1 MDGIGIGLIGAGFMG
16 KCHALAFGAVKAVF
30 GDVPRPKLE
39 VLCEISLAKAQA
51 AAAQF
56 GFDRATDD
64 WRALVEDP
72 KVDLVSVTTPNAL
85 HHEMAL
91 AAIAA
96 GKHVYCEKPMAV
108 TLGQAEAM
116 ADAAVRSPVRTL
128 VGYNYL
134 KNPAVLHARAL
145 LDRGAI
151 GRPIHFRGIFDED
164 YMADPALPGTWRSL
178 RREAGLGV
186 LGDMGCHL
194 VAAALYLAGPI
205 ESVVA
210 DTRTVYSRHYEDE
223 DGSGGSGESGVSD
236 GSGGSGNPGGS
247 GGSGGSKRVSGP
259 SVSGG
264 SDASGNPGG
273 PGKTDGSSVSGSA
286 GAWGNPGSPGG
297 SGGSD
302 DSGDSGGAGGSD
314 DSTGST
320 GATGA
325 GDSGSGPFE
334 NEDVATAL
342 VRFAN
347 GCDGS
352 LAMSRSAWGRKNRLA
367 WEIHGEAGMLV
378 FDQER
383 MNELRLYQAGGPAAE
398 AGFKTILTGSAH
410 PPYGEFVPAPGHGL
424 GFNEQK
430 VIEARHLLAGIAAD
444 APVHPDFAAAL
455 EIERI
460 IYAIDESG
468 RRGTRV
474 RLLPASRRP

>member
-1 MDGIGIGLIGAGFMG
+1 MQNIGIGLIGAGFMG
-16 KCHALAFGAVKAVF
+16 KCHALAYGAVKAVF

-39 VLCEISLAKAQA
+39 MLCDIPLARAQDA
-51 AAAQF
+51 ASRF
-56 GFDRATDD
+56 GFARATDD
-64 WRALVEDP
+64 WRVLVEDP
-72 KVDLVSVTTPNAL
+72 AVDLVSITTPNAL

-108 TLGQAEAM
+108 TLGQAEEM
-116 ADAAVRSPVRTL
+116 AEAAARSPVRTL

-210 DTRTVYSRHYEDE
+210 DTRIVHSRHYGGGEGAGVPNGSDGS
-223 DGSGGSGESGVSD
+223 DGSGGSGGSGESG
-236 GSGGSGNPGGS
+236 
-247 GGSGGSKRVSGP
+247 
-259 SVSGG
+259 
-264 SDASGNPGG
+264 
-273 PGKTDGSSVSGSA
+273 
-286 GAWGNPGSPGG
+286 G

-302 DSGDSGGAGGSD
+302 GSTGAGGS
-314 DSTGST
+314 GSE
-320 GATGA
+320 
-325 GDSGSGPFE
+325 PVE
-334 NEDVATAL
+334 NEDIATAL

-398 AGFKTILTGSAH
+398 AGFKTILTGAAH

-424 GFNEQK
+424 GFNDQK
-430 VIEARHLLAGIAAD
+430 VVEVRHLLAGIAAD
-444 APVHPDFAAAL
+444 APIHPDFAAAL
-455 EIERI
+455 DIERI

-468 RRGTRV
+468 RSGRRV
-474 RLLPASRRP
+474 RLPPAPRRP

>member
-1 MDGIGIGLIGAGFMG
+1 MKNIGIGLIGAGFMG

-39 VLCEISLAKAQA
+39 MLCDISLAKAQDA
-51 AAAQF
+51 ASRF
-56 GFDRATDD
+56 GFARATDD
-64 WRALVEDP
+64 WRVLVEDP
-72 KVDLVSVTTPNAL
+72 AIDLVSITTPNAL

-96 GKHVYCEKPMAV
+96 GKHVYCEKPLAV

-116 ADAAVRSPVRTL
+116 AEAAARSRVRTL

-164 YMADPALPGTWRSL
+164 YMADPSLPGTWRSL

-205 ESVVA
+205 ESVLA
-210 DTRTVYSRHYEDE
+210 DTRIVYSRRYGDDE
-223 DGSGGSGESGVSD
+223 GAGIPNGSGGSGEPGE
-236 GSGGSGNPGGS
+236 PGGS
-247 GGSGGSKRVSGP
+247 DLSGDPGDAGGLDDSSGP
-259 SVSGG
+259 
-264 SDASGNPGG
+264 
-273 PGKTDGSSVSGSA
+273 
-286 GAWGNPGSPGG
+286 
-297 SGGSD
+297 D
-302 DSGDSGGAGGSD
+302 DSGSEPAEP
-314 DSTGST
+314 
-320 GATGA
+320 A
-325 GDSGSGPFE
+325 E

-342 VRFAN
+342 VRFES

-367 WEIHGEAGMLV
+367 WEIHGDAGMLV

-383 MNELRLYQAGGPAAE
+383 MNELRLYQAGGSAAE
-398 AGFKTILTGSAH
+398 AGFKTILTGAAH

-424 GFNEQK
+424 GFNDQK
-430 VIEARHLLAGIAAD
+430 VVEVRHLLAGIAGD
-444 APVHPDFAAAL
+444 APIHPDFAAAL

-468 RRGTRV
+468 RSGRRV
-474 RLLPASRRP
+474 RLPPMPRRP

>member
-16 KCHALAFGAVKAVF
+16 KCHALAFGAVQAVF
-30 GDVPRPKLE
+30 GDMPRPLLE
-39 VLCEISLAKAQA
+39 VLCDVPLTKAQD

-56 GFDRATDD
+56 GFSRATDD

-72 KVDLVSVTTPNAL
+72 TVDLVSITTPNAL

-96 GKHVYCEKPMAV
+96 GKHVYCEKPMGV
-108 TLGQAEAM
+108 TLGQAEEM
-116 ADAAVRSPVRTL
+116 ADAAARSRVRTL

-145 LDRGAI
+145 LDCGAI
-151 GRPIHFRGIFDED
+151 GRIIHFRGIFDED
-164 YMADPALPGTWRSL
+164 YMADPSLPGTWRSL

-205 ESVVA
+205 ESVLA
-210 DTRTVYSRHYEDE
+210 DTRIVYSRHYG
-223 DGSGGSGESGVSD
+223 DGGGTGVP
-236 GSGGSGNPGGS
+236 NGS
-247 GGSGGSKRVSGP
+247 GGSGGPGE
-259 SVSGG
+259 SGG
-264 SDASGNPGG
+264 SDVPSGSGSPGETDGSSVASDTGARGNPGG
-273 PGKTDGSSVSGSA
+273 PGGPRASDHSGD
-286 GAWGNPGSPGG
+286 PGG
-297 SGGSD
+297 AGGLDDSTGSD
-302 DSGDSGGAGGSD
+302 DSGSE
-314 DSTGST
+314 
-320 GATGA
+320 
-325 GDSGSGPFE
+325 PVE

-342 VRFAN
+342 VRFES

-398 AGFKTILTGSAH
+398 AGFKTVLTGSAH

-424 GFNEQK
+424 GFNDQK
-430 VIEARHLLAGIAAD
+430 VIEVRHLLAGIAGD
-444 APVHPDFAAAL
+444 APIHPDFAAAL
-455 EIERI
+455 EIERVI
-460 IYAIDESG
+460 HAIDESG
-468 RRGTRV
+468 RCGTRV
-474 RLLPASRRP
+474 RLPPAPRGA

>member
-1 MDGIGIGLIGAGFMG
+1 MNGIGIGLIGAGFMG

-39 VLCEISLAKAQA
+39 VLCDIPLARAQDA
-51 AAAQF
+51 AARF
-56 GFDRATDD
+56 GFARATDD

-210 DTRTVYSRHYEDE
+210 DTRIVYHRHYGDGDR
-223 DGSGGSGESGVSD
+223 DGSGGSGESGVAD
-236 GSGGSGNPGGS
+236 GSGG
-247 GGSGGSKRVSGP
+247 
-259 SVSGG
+259 
-264 SDASGNPGG
+264 
-273 PGKTDGSSVSGSA
+273 T
-286 GAWGNPGSPGG
+286 GSPGG
-297 SGGSD
+297 SGGSGDSTCPD
-302 DSGDSGGAGGSD
+302 DSGSE
-314 DSTGST
+314 
-320 GATGA
+320 
-325 GDSGSGPFE
+325 PFE

-342 VRFAN
+342 VRFAS

-367 WEIHGEAGMLV
+367 WEIHGEAGMLA

-383 MNELRLYQAGGPAAE
+383 MNELHLYQAGGPVAE
-398 AGFKTILTGSAH
+398 AGFKTILTGAAH
-410 PPYGEFVPAPGHGL
+410 PPYGEFVPAPGHGI
-424 GFNEQK
+424 GFNDQK
-430 VIEARHLLAGIAAD
+430 VIEARHLLAGIAGD
-444 APVHPDFAAAL
+444 TPIHPDFAAAL
-455 EIERI
+455 EIERV

-468 RRGTRV
+468 RSGRRV
-474 RLLPASRRP
+474 RLPPGP

>member
-1 MDGIGIGLIGAGFMG
+1 MKNIGIGLIGAGFMG

-39 VLCEISLAKAQA
+39 MLCDISLAKAQDA
-51 AAAQF
+51 ASRF
-56 GFDRATDD
+56 GFARATDD
-64 WRALVEDP
+64 WRVLVEDP
-72 KVDLVSVTTPNAL
+72 AIDLVSITTPNAL

-96 GKHVYCEKPMAV
+96 GKHVYCEKPLAV

-116 ADAAVRSPVRTL
+116 AEAAARSRVRTL

-164 YMADPALPGTWRSL
+164 YMADPSLPGTWRSL

-205 ESVVA
+205 ESVLA
-210 DTRTVYSRHYEDE
+210 DTRIVYSRRYGDDE
-223 DGSGGSGESGVSD
+223 GAGIPNGSGGPGEPGE
-236 GSGGSGNPGGS
+236 PGGS
-247 GGSGGSKRVSGP
+247 DLSGDPGDAGGLDDSSGP
-259 SVSGG
+259 
-264 SDASGNPGG
+264 
-273 PGKTDGSSVSGSA
+273 
-286 GAWGNPGSPGG
+286 
-297 SGGSD
+297 D
-302 DSGDSGGAGGSD
+302 DSGSEPAEP
-314 DSTGST
+314 
-320 GATGA
+320 A
-325 GDSGSGPFE
+325 E

-342 VRFAN
+342 VRFES

-367 WEIHGEAGMLV
+367 WEIHGDAGMLV

-383 MNELRLYQAGGPAAE
+383 MNELRLYQAGGSAAE
-398 AGFKTILTGSAH
+398 AGFKTILTGAAH

-424 GFNEQK
+424 GFNDQK
-430 VIEARHLLAGIAAD
+430 VVEVRHLLAGIAGD
-444 APVHPDFAAAL
+444 APIHPDFAAAL

-468 RRGTRV
+468 RSGRRV
-474 RLLPASRRP
+474 RLPPMPRRP

>member
-1 MDGIGIGLIGAGFMG
+1 MKNIGIGLIGAGFMG

-39 VLCEISLAKAQA
+39 MLCDIPLAKAQDA
-51 AAAQF
+51 ASRF
-56 GFDRATDD
+56 GFARATDD
-64 WRALVEDP
+64 WRVLVEDP
-72 KVDLVSVTTPNAL
+72 AIDLVSITTPNAL

-108 TLGQAEAM
+108 TLAQAEAM
-116 ADAAVRSPVRTL
+116 AAAAARSPVRTL

-194 VAAALYLAGPI
+194 VAAALSLAGPI
-205 ESVVA
+205 ESVLA
-210 DTRTVYSRHYEDE
+210 DTRIVYSRHYG
-223 DGSGGSGESGVSD
+223 DGEGAGVPNGSDGSD
-236 GSGGSGNPGGS
+236 GSGRSGEPGGPGGSDLSGDPGDPGDAGGS
-247 GGSGGSKRVSGP
+247 GGSS
-259 SVSGG
+259 G
-264 SDASGNPGG
+264 SDG
-273 PGKTDGSSVSGSA
+273 SGSE
-286 GAWGNPGSPGG
+286 PM
-297 SGGSD
+297 
-302 DSGDSGGAGGSD
+302 
-314 DSTGST
+314 
-320 GATGA
+320 
-325 GDSGSGPFE
+325 E

-342 VRFAN
+342 VRFES

-367 WEIHGEAGMLV
+367 WEVHGDAGMLA

-398 AGFKTILTGSAH
+398 AGFKTILTGAAH

-424 GFNEQK
+424 GFNDQK
-430 VIEARHLLAGIAAD
+430 VVEVRHLLAGIAAD
-444 APVHPDFAAAL
+444 APIHPDFAAAL
-455 EIERI
+455 DIERI

-468 RRGTRV
+468 RSGRRV
-474 RLLPASRRP
+474 RLPPMRRQ

>member
-39 VLCEISLAKAQA
+39 VLCDVSLAKAQDA
-51 AAAQF
+51 ASRF
-56 GFDRATDD
+56 GFARATDD

-72 KVDLVSVTTPNAL
+72 KVDLVSITTPNAL

-108 TLGQAEAM
+108 TLGQAEEM
-116 ADAAVRSPVRTL
+116 AAAAARSPVRTL

-210 DTRTVYSRHYEDE
+210 DTRIVYSRHYGGGEGAGVPNGS
-223 DGSGGSGESGVSD
+223 DGSGGSGESG
-236 GSGGSGNPGGS
+236 GSGGSGRSGSPGGS
-247 GGSGGSKRVSGP
+247 SSPGGSDDPGGAGRASGP
-259 SVSGG
+259 SISGD
-264 SDASGNPGG
+264 SDASGRSGS
-273 PGKTDGSSVSGSA
+273 PGKPDGSSVSGRA

-297 SGGSD
+297 AGGSVG
-302 DSGDSGGAGGSD
+302 STGAGGS
-314 DSTGST
+314 GSE
-320 GATGA
+320 
-325 GDSGSGPFE
+325 PVE

-342 VRFAN
+342 VRFAS

-398 AGFKTILTGSAH
+398 AGFKTVLTGAAH

-424 GFNEQK
+424 GFNDQK
-430 VIEARHLLAGIAAD
+430 VIEVRHLLAGIAAG
-444 APVHPDFAAAL
+444 APIHPDFAAAL
-455 EIERI
+455 EIERV

-468 RRGTRV
+468 RHGRRV
-474 RLLPASRRP
+474 RLPPALRRP

>member
-1 MDGIGIGLIGAGFMG
+1 MKNIGIGLIGAGFMG

-39 VLCEISLAKAQA
+39 MLCDISLAKAQDA
-51 AAAQF
+51 AARF
-56 GFDRATDD
+56 GFARATDD

-116 ADAAVRSPVRTL
+116 ADAAARSRVRTL

-151 GRPIHFRGIFDED
+151 GRIIHFRGIFDED
-164 YMADPALPGTWRSL
+164 YMADPSLPGTWRSL

-205 ESVVA
+205 ESVLA
-210 DTRTVYSRHYEDE
+210 DTRIVHSRHYGDGGGASVPN
-223 DGSGGSGESGVSD
+223 GSGGSGRS
-236 GSGGSGNPGGS
+236 GGS
-247 GGSGGSKRVSGP
+247 GGSGS
-259 SVSGG
+259 
-264 SDASGNPGG
+264 PGEA
-273 PGKTDGSSVSGSA
+273 DGSSVASDTGA
-286 GAWGNPGSPGG
+286 GGNPGSSPGG
-297 SGGSD
+297 SHASD
-302 DSGDSGGAGGSD
+302 DSGVPGGAGGLD
-314 DSTGST
+314 DSTGPD
-320 GATGA
+320 
-325 GDSGSGPFE
+325 DSGSGPIE

-342 VRFAN
+342 VRFES

-367 WEIHGEAGMLV
+367 WEIHGDAGMLA

-383 MNELRLYQAGGPAAE
+383 MNELRLYQAGGPVAE
-398 AGFKTILTGSAH
+398 AGFKTILTGAAH

-424 GFNEQK
+424 GFNDQK
-430 VIEARHLLAGIAAD
+430 IIEVRHLLAGIAGD
-444 APVHPDFAAAL
+444 TSIHPDFAAAL
-455 EIERI
+455 EIERVI
-460 IYAIDESG
+460 HAIDESG

-474 RLLPASRRP
+474 RLPPASRQP

>member
-1 MDGIGIGLIGAGFMG
+1 MKDIGIGLIGAGFMG

-39 VLCEISLAKAQA
+39 VLCDVPLAKAQS

-56 GFDRATDD
+56 GFARATDD
-64 WRALVEDP
+64 WRVLVEDP
-72 KVDLVSVTTPNAL
+72 EVDLVSITTPNAL

-91 AAIAA
+91 AAVAA

-108 TLGQAEAM
+108 TLGQAEEM
-116 ADAAVRSPVRTL
+116 AAAAARSPVRTL

-210 DTRTVYSRHYEDE
+210 DTRIVHSRHYGGGEGAGVPNGSG
-223 DGSGGSGESGVSD
+223 GSGGSGESGGSD
-236 GSGGSGNPGGS
+236 ASDRSGSPSGSDDPGGAGKAS
-247 GGSGGSKRVSGP
+247 DP

-264 SDASGNPGG
+264 SDDSDAPGG
-273 PGKTDGSSVSGSA
+273 T
-286 GAWGNPGSPGG
+286 
-297 SGGSD
+297 GGSD
-302 DSGDSGGAGGSD
+302 G
-314 DSTGST
+314 STGSD
-320 GATGA
+320 G
-325 GDSGSGPFE
+325 SGSEPVE

-367 WEIHGEAGMLV
+367 WEIHGEAGMLA

-383 MNELRLYQAGGPAAE
+383 MNELCLYQAGGPAAE
-398 AGFKTILTGSAH
+398 AGFKTVLTGSAH

-424 GFNEQK
+424 GFNDQK
-430 VIEARHLLAGIAAD
+430 VIEVRHLLAGIAAD
-444 APVHPDFAAAL
+444 APIHPDFAAAL
-455 EIERI
+455 DIERV

-468 RRGTRV
+468 RSGRRV
-474 RLLPASRRP
+474 RLPPGP

>member
-39 VLCEISLAKAQA
+39 VLCDGSLAKARS

-56 GFDRATDD
+56 GFARATDD

-72 KVDLVSVTTPNAL
+72 KVDLVSITTPNAL

-91 AAIAA
+91 AALAA

-108 TLGQAEAM
+108 TLGQAEEM
-116 ADAAVRSPVRTL
+116 AAAAARSPVRTL

-210 DTRTVYSRHYEDE
+210 DTRIVYSWHYGGGEGAGVPNGS
-223 DGSGGSGESGVSD
+223 DGSGGSGESG
-236 GSGGSGNPGGS
+236 GSGGSGSEP
-247 GGSGGSKRVSGP
+247 V
-259 SVSGG
+259 
-264 SDASGNPGG
+264 
-273 PGKTDGSSVSGSA
+273 
-286 GAWGNPGSPGG
+286 
-297 SGGSD
+297 
-302 DSGDSGGAGGSD
+302 
-314 DSTGST
+314 
-320 GATGA
+320 
-325 GDSGSGPFE
+325 E

-398 AGFKTILTGSAH
+398 AGFKTVLTGAAH

-424 GFNEQK
+424 GFNDQK
-430 VIEARHLLAGIAAD
+430 VIEVRHLLAGIAAD
-444 APVHPDFAAAL
+444 APIHPDFAAAL
-455 EIERI
+455 EIERV

-468 RRGTRV
+468 RHGRRV
-474 RLLPASRRP
+474 RLPPAPRRP

>member
-1 MDGIGIGLIGAGFMG
+1 MDDIGIGLIGAGFMG

-30 GDVPRPKLE
+30 GDVPRPRLE
-39 VLCEISLAKAQA
+39 ALCEVTLAKAQDA
-51 AAAQF
+51 AARF
-56 GFDRATDD
+56 GFARATDD
-64 WRALVEDP
+64 WRVLVEDP
-72 KVDLVSVTTPNAL
+72 KVDLVSITTPNAL

-108 TLGQAEAM
+108 TLGQAEEM
-116 ADAAVRSPVRTL
+116 ADAAARSRVRTL

-145 LDRGAI
+145 IDRGAI

-164 YMADPALPGTWRSL
+164 YMADPSLPGTWRSL

-205 ESVVA
+205 ESVLA
-210 DTRTVYSRHYEDE
+210 DTRIVYPRHYG
-223 DGSGGSGESGVSD
+223 DGD
-236 GSGGSGNPGGS
+236 GASVPT
-247 GGSGGSKRVSGP
+247 GP
-259 SVSGG
+259 
-264 SDASGNPGG
+264 D
-273 PGKTDGSSVSGSA
+273 DSGSA
-286 GAWGNPGSPGG
+286 PI
-297 SGGSD
+297 
-302 DSGDSGGAGGSD
+302 
-314 DSTGST
+314 
-320 GATGA
+320 
-325 GDSGSGPFE
+325 E

-342 VRFAN
+342 VRFAS

-367 WEIHGEAGMLV
+367 WEIHGDAGMLA

-383 MNELRLYQAGGPAAE
+383 MNELALYQAGGPVAE
-398 AGFKTILTGSAH
+398 AGFKTILTGAAH

-424 GFNEQK
+424 GFNDQK
-430 VIEARHLLAGIAAD
+430 VIEVRHLLTGIAGN
-444 APVHPDFAAAL
+444 APIHPDFAAAL
-455 EIERI
+455 DVERV

-468 RRGTRV
+468 RSGTRI
-474 RLLPASRRP
+474 RLPSALR

>member
-1 MDGIGIGLIGAGFMG
+1 MDGIGIGIGLIGAGFMG

-30 GDVPRPKLE
+30 GDVPRPRLE
-39 VLCEISLAKAQA
+39 ALCDVTLAKAQDA
-51 AAAQF
+51 AARF
-56 GFDRATDD
+56 GFARATED

-72 KVDLVSVTTPNAL
+72 KVDLVSITTPNAL
-85 HHEMAL
+85 HCEMAL

-96 GKHVYCEKPMAV
+96 GKHVYCEKPMGV
-108 TLGQAEAM
+108 TLGQAEEM
-116 ADAAVRSPVRTL
+116 ADAAARSPVRTL

-145 LDRGAI
+145 IERGAI

-205 ESVVA
+205 ESVLA
-210 DTRTVYSRHYEDE
+210 DTRIVYSRRYGDGDGTNVR
-223 DGSGGSGESGVSD
+223 DGSGTRGDSGESEESGVP
-236 GSGGSGNPGGS
+236 GGSEGPGGSNGPGGS
-247 GGSGGSKRVSGP
+247 GSEP
-259 SVSGG
+259 IL
-264 SDASGNPGG
+264 
-273 PGKTDGSSVSGSA
+273 
-286 GAWGNPGSPGG
+286 
-297 SGGSD
+297 
-302 DSGDSGGAGGSD
+302 
-314 DSTGST
+314 
-320 GATGA
+320 
-325 GDSGSGPFE
+325 

-342 VRFAN
+342 VRFAS

-367 WEIHGEAGMLV
+367 WEIHGDAGMLA

-398 AGFKTILTGSAH
+398 AGFKTILTGAAH

-424 GFNEQK
+424 GFNDQK
-430 VIEARHLLAGIAAD
+430 VVEARHLLAGIAGD
-444 APVHPDFAAAL
+444 APIHPDFAAAL
-455 EIERI
+455 DVERV

-468 RRGTRV
+468 RRGARV
-474 RLLPASRRP
+474 RLPPPPRA

>member
-1 MDGIGIGLIGAGFMG
+1 MESIGIGLIGAGFMG

-39 VLCEISLAKAQA
+39 ALCEVTLAKAQDA
-51 AAAQF
+51 ASRF
-56 GFDRATDD
+56 GFARATDD

-72 KVDLVSVTTPNAL
+72 KVDLVSITTPNAL

-108 TLGQAEAM
+108 TLGQAEEM
-116 ADAAVRSPVRTL
+116 AAAAARSPVRTL

-145 LDRGAI
+145 IDRGAI

-164 YMADPALPGTWRSL
+164 YMADPSLPGTWRSL
-178 RREAGLGV
+178 RRKAGLGV

-205 ESVVA
+205 ESVLA
-210 DTRTVYSRHYEDE
+210 DTRIVYSRRYG
-223 DGSGGSGESGVSD
+223 DGE
-236 GSGGSGNPGGS
+236 
-247 GGSGGSKRVSGP
+247 
-259 SVSGG
+259 
-264 SDASGNPGG
+264 
-273 PGKTDGSSVSGSA
+273 
-286 GAWGNPGSPGG
+286 GADVP
-297 SGGSD
+297 D
-302 DSGDSGGAGGSD
+302 
-314 DSTGST
+314 
-320 GATGA
+320 GA
-325 GDSGSGPFE
+325 GDSGSEPTE

-342 VRFAN
+342 VRFES

-367 WEIHGEAGMLV
+367 WEVHGDAGMLA

-383 MNELRLYQAGGPAAE
+383 MNELALYQAGGPVAE
-398 AGFKTILTGSAH
+398 AGFKTILTGAAH

-424 GFNEQK
+424 GFNDQK
-430 VIEARHLLAGIAAD
+430 VVEVRHLLTGIAGD
-444 APVHPDFAAAL
+444 TPIHPDFAAAL

-468 RRGTRV
+468 RSGSRI
-474 RLLPASRRP
+474 RLPPMRRP

>member
-39 VLCEISLAKAQA
+39 VLCDPSLAKAQDA
-51 AAAQF
+51 AARF
-56 GFDRATDD
+56 GFARATDD

-72 KVDLVSVTTPNAL
+72 KVDLVSITTPNAL
-85 HHEMAL
+85 HHVMAL

-116 ADAAVRSPVRTL
+116 AEAAARSPVRTL

-151 GRPIHFRGIFDED
+151 GRVIHFRGIFDED

-205 ESVVA
+205 ESVLA
-210 DTRTVYSRHYEDE
+210 DTRIVYSRHYGDGEGADVP
-223 DGSGGSGESGVSD
+223 DGAGGSGGSGESGGSTGSD
-236 GSGGSGNPGGS
+236 GSGSEPM
-247 GGSGGSKRVSGP
+247 
-259 SVSGG
+259 
-264 SDASGNPGG
+264 
-273 PGKTDGSSVSGSA
+273 
-286 GAWGNPGSPGG
+286 
-297 SGGSD
+297 
-302 DSGDSGGAGGSD
+302 
-314 DSTGST
+314 
-320 GATGA
+320 
-325 GDSGSGPFE
+325 E

-398 AGFKTILTGSAH
+398 AGFKTVLTGAAH

-424 GFNEQK
+424 GFNDQK
-430 VIEARHLLAGIAAD
+430 VIEVRHLLAGIAAD
-444 APVHPDFAAAL
+444 TPIHPDFAAAL
-455 EIERI
+455 DIERV

-468 RRGTRV
+468 RSGRRV
-474 RLLPASRRP
+474 RLPPASRRP

>member
-1 MDGIGIGLIGAGFMG
+1 MESIGIGLIGAGFMG

-39 VLCEISLAKAQA
+39 ALCEVTLAKAQDA
-51 AAAQF
+51 ASRF
-56 GFDRATDD
+56 GFARATDD
-64 WRALVEDP
+64 WRVLVEDP
-72 KVDLVSVTTPNAL
+72 AIDLVSITTPNAL

-108 TLGQAEAM
+108 TLGQAEEM
-116 ADAAVRSPVRTL
+116 ADAAARSPVRTL

-145 LDRGAI
+145 IDRGAI

-164 YMADPALPGTWRSL
+164 YMAEPSLPGTWRSL

-205 ESVVA
+205 ESVLA
-210 DTRTVYSRHYEDE
+210 DTRIVYSRRYG
-223 DGSGGSGESGVSD
+223 DGE
-236 GSGGSGNPGGS
+236 
-247 GGSGGSKRVSGP
+247 
-259 SVSGG
+259 
-264 SDASGNPGG
+264 
-273 PGKTDGSSVSGSA
+273 
-286 GAWGNPGSPGG
+286 GADVP
-297 SGGSD
+297 D
-302 DSGDSGGAGGSD
+302 
-314 DSTGST
+314 
-320 GATGA
+320 GA
-325 GDSGSGPFE
+325 GDSGSEPAE

-342 VRFAN
+342 VRFAS

-367 WEIHGEAGMLV
+367 WEVHGDAGMLA

-383 MNELRLYQAGGPAAE
+383 MNELALYQAGGPVAE
-398 AGFKTILTGSAH
+398 AGFKTILTGAAH

-424 GFNEQK
+424 GFNDQK
-430 VIEARHLLAGIAAD
+430 VVEVRHLLAGIAGD
-444 APVHPDFAAAL
+444 TPIHPDFAAAL

-468 RRGTRV
+468 RSGGRV
-474 RLLPASRRP
+474 RLPPRRRP

>member
-39 VLCEISLAKAQA
+39 VLCDGSLAKARS

-56 GFDRATDD
+56 GFARATDD
-64 WRALVEDP
+64 WRALLEDP

-108 TLGQAEAM
+108 TLGQAEEM
-116 ADAAVRSPVRTL
+116 AAAAARSPVRTL

-210 DTRTVYSRHYEDE
+210 DTRIVHSRHYGGGEGAGVPNGSDGS
-223 DGSGGSGESGVSD
+223 DGSGGSGGSGESG
-236 GSGGSGNPGGS
+236 
-247 GGSGGSKRVSGP
+247 
-259 SVSGG
+259 
-264 SDASGNPGG
+264 
-273 PGKTDGSSVSGSA
+273 
-286 GAWGNPGSPGG
+286 G

-302 DSGDSGGAGGSD
+302 GSTGAGGS
-314 DSTGST
+314 GSE
-320 GATGA
+320 
-325 GDSGSGPFE
+325 PVE
-334 NEDVATAL
+334 NEDIATAL
-342 VRFAN
+342 VRFAS

-398 AGFKTILTGSAH
+398 AGFKTVLTGAAH

-424 GFNEQK
+424 GFNDQK
-430 VIEARHLLAGIAAD
+430 VIEVRHLLAGIAAD
-444 APVHPDFAAAL
+444 APIHPDFAAAL
-455 EIERI
+455 EIERV

-468 RRGTRV
+468 RCGRRV
-474 RLLPASRRP
+474 RLPPAPRRP

>member
-1 MDGIGIGLIGAGFMG
+1 MKNIGIGLIGAGFMG

-39 VLCEISLAKAQA
+39 MLCDISLAKAQDA
-51 AAAQF
+51 ASRF
-56 GFDRATDD
+56 GFARATDD
-64 WRALVEDP
+64 WRVLVEDP
-72 KVDLVSVTTPNAL
+72 AIDLVSITTPNAL

-96 GKHVYCEKPMAV
+96 GKHVYCEKPLAV

-116 ADAAVRSPVRTL
+116 AEAAARSRVRTL

-145 LDRGAI
+145 LDCGAI

-164 YMADPALPGTWRSL
+164 YMADPSLPGTWRSL

-205 ESVVA
+205 ESVLA
-210 DTRTVYSRHYEDE
+210 DTRIVYSRHYGDDE
-223 DGSGGSGESGVSD
+223 GAGVP
-236 GSGGSGNPGGS
+236 NGS
-247 GGSGGSKRVSGP
+247 GGSGGPGEP
-259 SVSGG
+259 GEPGG
-264 SDASGNPGG
+264 SDLSGDPGDAGGLDDSSG
-273 PGKTDGSSVSGSA
+273 P
-286 GAWGNPGSPGG
+286 
-297 SGGSD
+297 D
-302 DSGDSGGAGGSD
+302 DSGSEPAEP
-314 DSTGST
+314 
-320 GATGA
+320 A
-325 GDSGSGPFE
+325 E

-342 VRFAN
+342 VRFES

-367 WEIHGEAGMLV
+367 WEIHGDAGMLV

-383 MNELRLYQAGGPAAE
+383 MNELHLYQAGGSAAE
-398 AGFKTILTGSAH
+398 AGFKTILTGAAH

-424 GFNEQK
+424 GFNDQK
-430 VIEARHLLAGIAAD
+430 VVEVRHLLAGIAGD
-444 APVHPDFAAAL
+444 APIHPDFAAAL

-468 RRGTRV
+468 RSGRRV
-474 RLLPASRRP
+474 RLPPMPRRP